1 MNHSEVIDCVT
12 HIKVLEIGVER
23 SSHASHVLPNVPYVR
38 VLSLPNQDYKN
49 DEEIEKILADTNL
62 LFIATDITDSV
73 NQLNV
78 ERVVSAAKARRVLVV
93 GVAVH
98 CGPESPER
106 MLQTWS
112 ATVDT
117 LLVSEPDKLYT
128 YLRTAASEIAAIVNE
143 YGHVNV
149 DFEDVRSI
157 LSMSGV
163 VRLGTSAAAGPDR
176 AQRAALNAIQD
187 LNLTQA
193 KGLIVLLSGA
203 KGSLRLS
210 ESRQAMTTINS
221 NLPESAHLIFGAAYD
236 DSLGDQ
242 LRVTVL
248 VSGLPYP
255 CRA

>member
-1 MNHSEVIDCVT
+1 M
-12 HIKVLEIGVER
+12 R
-23 SSHASHVLPNVPYVR
+23 
-38 VLSLPNQDYKN
+38 
-49 DEEIEKILADTNL
+49 
-62 LFIATDITDSV
+62 
-73 NQLNV
+73 
-78 ERVVSAAKARRVLVV
+78 
-93 GVAVH
+93 
-98 CGPESPER
+98 
-106 MLQTWS
+106 
-112 ATVDT
+112 
-117 LLVSEPDKLYT
+117 
-128 YLRTAASEIAAIVNE
+128 
-143 YGHVNV
+143 
-149 DFEDVRSI
+149 
-157 LSMSGV
+157 GV
-163 VRLGTSAAAGPDR
+163 VRLGTSTAAGRDR
-176 AQRAALNAIQD
+176 AQCAALDAIQD